1 MCYMLRQQQAAA
13 EPGGAPVPPV
23 IDRVRSRWVAAAG
36 AALVGGFA
44 LTAFVEPSGTS
55 TPPEAA
61 QAAAVIPVAAKSTA
75 TPGAPA
81 GETSLAP
88 DDGVP
93 TVTGSSKAGM
103 GNCHQGL

>member
-44 LTAFVEPSGTS
+44 LAAFVEPSGTT

>member
-1 MCYMLRQQQAAA
+1 MCYMVRQQQAAA
-13 EPGGAPVPPV
+13 EPGGAPVPPI

-44 LTAFVEPSGTS
+44 LAAFVEPSGTS

-75 TPGAPA
+75 APGAPA
-81 GETSLAP
+81 GDTSLAP

>member
-13 EPGGAPVPPV
+13 EPGGAPVPPI

-44 LTAFVEPSGTS
+44 LAAFVEPSSTS
-55 TPPEAA
+55 TLAEPA
-61 QAAAVIPVAAKSTA
+61 QAAAVIPAAAKSTA
-75 TPGAPA
+75 TTGMPA
-81 GETSLAP
+81 SETSLAP

>member
-23 IDRVRSRWVAAAG
+23 IDRVRSRWIAAAG

-44 LTAFVEPSGTS
+44 LAAFVEPSS
-55 TPPEAA
+55 TRTLAEPA
-61 QAAAVIPVAAKSTA
+61 QATAAIPAALKSTA
-75 TPGAPA
+75 APGAPA
-81 GETSLAP
+81 SESSLAP

-93 TVTGSSKAGM
+93 TVTGSSKVGM
-103 GNCHQGL
+103 GHCHQGL

>member
-44 LTAFVEPSGTS
+44 LAAFVEPSGTS

-81 GETSLAP
+81 GDTSLAP

>member
-1 MCYMLRQQQAAA
+1 MCYMVRQQQAAA
-13 EPGGAPVPPV
+13 EPGGAPVPPI

-44 LTAFVEPSGTS
+44 LAAFVEPSGTS

-81 GETSLAP
+81 GDTSLAP